1 MKLRLLNLS
10 LVLVT
15 AIAATSSAQA
25 QSLLQIYQEART
37 HDAGYAA
44 AKAQAQ
50 ATEAK
55 SAQAKAA
62 LLPSLGMSFSNTKIQ
77 ADNPAGTQL
86 TDYKNKNSGLNLT
99 QPIFSP
105 SNWASFKL
113 GEQSLLLSATQ
124 LKTAEQDLIIRVSQ
138 AYFDVLTS
146 IEVLTSVKAQK
157 KAVAEQLASAKR
169 NFEVG
174 TATIV
179 DTREAEAGY
188 DRVIYLELSAENDLR
203 TKKLALDQL
212 AGKTNLQ
219 PTPLNLKAALTAPEP
234 QDVEAWV
241 KQALDNNTS
250 IQQLRVAHQVAKL
263 ETDKAKA
270 GHLPTLELSA
280 KYGETRCSGNAI
292 PQATTCSNDAKSIGL
307 TLNIPLFAGFAVQ
320 NRIKETVSLEEKSR
334 YELEAAQRSVE
345 LTARSTYFG
354 LLTGLS
360 QVKALVAA
368 ETSNQSVVDSTKLGY
383 QVGVKT
389 NLDVLNSQTQLF
401 QTKRDLAKARYDV
414 LLGQLKLRQAAGVL
428 KAEDVNNINSLLQK

>member
-124 LKTAEQDLIIRVSQ
+124 LKTAQQDLIIRVSQ

-219 PTPLNLKAALTAPEP
+219 PTPLNLKAALTEPEP

-389 NLDVLNSQTQLF
+389 NLEVLNSQTQLF

-428 KAEDVNNINSLLQK
+428 NAEDVQTLNGLLGQ

>member
-428 KAEDVNNINSLLQK
+428 KAEDVQTLNSLFGQ

>member
-401 QTKRDLAKARYDV
+401 QTKHIFRLEHPRR
-414 LLGQLKLRQAAGVL
+414 LTQLELTQ
-428 KAEDVNNINSLLQK
+428 

>member
-15 AIAATSSAQA
+15 AIAAASSAQA

-113 GEQSLLLSATQ
+113 GEQSFLLSATQ

-401 QTKRDLAKARYDV
+401 QTKRDLARARYDV

-428 KAEDVNNINSLLQK
+428 NAEDVQTLNSLFRQ

>member
-428 KAEDVNNINSLLQK
+428 KAEDIQALNGLFAR

>member
-15 AIAATSSAQA
+15 AIAATSSTQA

-428 KAEDVNNINSLLQK
+428 KAEDVQTLNSLFGQ

>member
-15 AIAATSSAQA
+15 AIAATSSTQA

-428 KAEDVNNINSLLQK
+428 KAEDVDNINSLLQK

>member
-428 KAEDVNNINSLLQK
+428 KAEDVNNINSLL

>member
-1 MKLRLLNLS
+1 
-10 LVLVT
+10 
-15 AIAATSSAQA
+15 
-25 QSLLQIYQEART
+25 
-37 HDAGYAA
+37 
-44 AKAQAQ
+44 
-50 ATEAK
+50 
-55 SAQAKAA
+55 
-62 LLPSLGMSFSNTKIQ
+62 
-77 ADNPAGTQL
+77 
-86 TDYKNKNSGLNLT
+86 
-99 QPIFSP
+99 
-105 SNWASFKL
+105 
-113 GEQSLLLSATQ
+113 
-124 LKTAEQDLIIRVSQ
+124 
-138 AYFDVLTS
+138 
-146 IEVLTSVKAQK
+146 
-157 KAVAEQLASAKR
+157 
-169 NFEVG
+169 
-174 TATIV
+174 
-179 DTREAEAGY
+179 
-188 DRVIYLELSAENDLR
+188 
-203 TKKLALDQL
+203 
-212 AGKTNLQ
+212 
-219 PTPLNLKAALTAPEP
+219 
-234 QDVEAWV
+234 
-241 KQALDNNTS
+241 LDNNTS

-428 KAEDVNNINSLLQK
+428 KAEDVQTLNSLFGQ

>member
-292 PQATTCSNDAKSIGL
+292 PQANTCSNDAKSIGL
-307 TLNIPLFAGFAVQ
+307 TLNIPLFAGFAVH